1 MCCFTIDNPEVILL
15 GRETIHRNGEIVGYL
30 SSGGWGYTVNT
41 NIGYGYVRCKEGVNM
56 DYLKSG
62 EYELEVASKLL
73 RMVKKLGYKIIDQE
87 ISHFAPLTDDIWVAG
102 RIDAVAELDG
112 ETVLIDFKTG
122 ANGWKRRKLETGEI
136 VYFQALS
143 NQGTIYLTPPAG
155 VKDWPIEMHYLHA
168 PNNGVTKVHP
178 YYQNEDDRQNLIRL
192 ATLMKDAA
200 DRGWFPKNKG
210 WQCNNCDWMH
220 CCWETPGWNRYYTER
235 E

>member
-1 MCCFTIDNPEVILL
+1 MSKRFVVSNSGLKQFFSGCPARYPFYKKYNMTMLSPALVFGLAVHEMVEKGLPNPH
-15 GRETIHRNGEIVGYL
+15 ETNYRVHEI
-30 SSGGWGYTVNT
+30 
-41 NIGYGYVRCKEGVNM
+41 
-56 DYLKSG
+56 
-62 EYELEVASKLL
+62 ASKLL

-87 ISHFAPLTDDIWVAG
+87 IDHFAPLTDDIWVAG
-102 RIDAVAELDG
+102 RIDAVAELEG

-136 VYFQALS
+136 VHFQALS

-155 VKDWPIEMHYLHA
+155 VQDWPIEMHYLHA
-168 PNNGVTKVHP
+168 PNNGVTRVHP

-210 WQCNNCDWMH
+210 WQCNDCDWMH
-220 CCWETPGWNRYYTER
+220 CCWKTPGWEKYYVER
-235 E
+235 EK